1 MSKVKHDYSNVPGF
15 EYMAR
20 ADWRIGNEQFLISA
34 PAYLMTS
41 DEAIADRGTFSSGD
55 VKVDAKMA
63 KADEMGWRTIL
74 QMYEIWKFKGSIRLI
89 NYETDVEIIHGLI
102 QEYFSD
108 LQEYIRYH
116 QGGNSNLRVADNATF
131 SRLMFFA
138 RDLDAFAKDVFEMAI
153 EQTAMATGPV
163 VDSLDEIMPMPM
175 GVQASETARL
185 SDYQPITSRIDYSNL
200 NKRKR
205 Y

>member
-1 MSKVKHDYSNVPGF
+1 MAKHDYSKVPGF

-20 ADWRIGNEQFLISA
+20 ADWRMGNEQFLISA
-34 PAYLMTS
+34 PAYLMIS
-41 DEAIADRGTFSSGD
+41 DAEIADRGSFSSGD
-55 VKVDAKMA
+55 PKIDAKMA
-63 KADEMGWRTIL
+63 KADEKGWRTVL

-89 NYETDVEIIHGLI
+89 NYATDLKIIHALI
-102 QEYFSD
+102 QEYFND
-108 LQEYIRYH
+108 VQEYIRYH
-116 QGGNSNLRVADNATF
+116 QGGNANLRIADNATF

-153 EQTAMATGPV
+153 EQTAANDKPV
-163 VDSLDEIMPMPM
+163 VDSLDEAMPMPF
-175 GVQASETARL
+175 GQTAKETSKL
-185 SDYQPITSRIDYSNL
+185 SDYAPITSRIDYSNL